1 MPTLWNTPYTRDE
14 LLNRVGSM
22 DQLGGAR
29 RLRWEEGPEDAMLAA
44 EMRTGSGLNL
54 WITPTRG
61 LDVAHAEYKGVP
73 LGWRSRTGDV
83 HSAYFEPEGM
93 GWLRGFFGG
102 LITTCGLTYL
112 GAPCVDRGE
121 ELGIHGRISYTAARN
136 VLVDND
142 WDGDDYVMRVQG
154 RLTESAVFGNTLV
167 LTRCISAR
175 LGESRFFVRD
185 RVENVGREPSPF
197 MLLYHVNVG
206 FPLVHRDARLLSPTE
221 RAEPRDAEAE
231 IGRDDYDRFEDP
243 TPGYAERV
251 YFHTMRPNAQGRVQ
265 AAIVNPLLPGGFA
278 EQGGL
283 GVYLRYDPLE
293 LPCFTEWK
301 MMNSDEYVVGLEP
314 GNCLPLG
321 RAAER
326 AAGRLRHLAPGE
338 AREFNL
344 EFGVLDGGD
353 AIRSFEQAM
362 RA

>member
-1 MPTLWNTPYTRDE
+1 MPTLWNTPYTREE
-14 LLNRVGSM
+14 LLSRVGSM

-54 WITPTRG
+54 WIAPSRG
-61 LDVAHAEYKGVP
+61 LDVAHAEYKGIP
-73 LGWRSRTGDV
+73 LAWRSRTGDV

-102 LITTCGLTYL
+102 LITTCGLTYM
-112 GAPCVDRGE
+112 GAPSLDRGE

-142 WDGDDYVMRVQG
+142 WQGDDYVMRVQG

-167 LTRCISAR
+167 LTRCVWAR
-175 LGESRFFVRD
+175 LGESRFFVHD

-197 MLLYHVNVG
+197 MLLYHVNIG
-206 FPLVHRDARLLSPTE
+206 FPLVHPASRLLSPTE
-221 RAEPRDAEAE
+221 HAEPRDAAAAV
-231 IGRDDYDRFEDP
+231 GRDRYDRFEDP
-243 TPGYAERV
+243 TPDFAEQV
-251 YFHTMRPNAQGRVQ
+251 YFHDMRPNAEGRVQ
-265 AAIVNPLLPGGFA
+265 AAIVNPTVHDGI
-278 EQGGL
+278 
-283 GVYLRYDPLE
+283 GVYLRYDPRE

-326 AAGRLRHLAPGE
+326 AAGRLRYLAPGE
-338 AREFNL
+338 AQEFHL
-344 EFGVLDGGD
+344 EFGVLDGRD
-353 AIRSFEQAM
+353 AITSFEQAM

>member
-1 MPTLWNTPYTRDE
+1 MPTLWNTPYTREE
-14 LLNRVGSM
+14 LLSRVGSM

-54 WITPTRG
+54 WIAPSRG
-61 LDVAHAEYKGVP
+61 LDVAHAEYKGIP
-73 LGWRSRTGDV
+73 LAWRSRTGDV

-112 GAPCVDRGE
+112 GAPSLDCGE
-121 ELGIHGRISYTAARN
+121 ELGIHGRVSYTAARN

-142 WDGDDYVMRVQG
+142 WQGDDYVMRVQG

-167 LTRCISAR
+167 LTRCVWAR
-175 LGESRFFVRD
+175 LGESRFFVHD

-197 MLLYHVNVG
+197 MLLYHVNIG
-206 FPLVHRDARLLSPTE
+206 FPLVHPAARLLSPTE
-221 RAEPRDAEAE
+221 HAEPRDAAAAA
-231 IGRDDYDRFEDP
+231 GRDRYDRFEDP
-243 TPGYAERV
+243 TPDFAEQV
-251 YFHTMRPNAQGRVQ
+251 YFHDMRPNAEGCVQ
-265 AAIVNPLLPGGFA
+265 AAIVNPA
-278 EQGGL
+278 VHDGL
-283 GVYLRYDPLE
+283 GVYLRYDPRE

-338 AREFNL
+338 AQEFHL
-344 EFGVLDGGD
+344 EFGVLDGRD
-353 AIRSFEQAM
+353 AITSFEQAM

>member
-1 MPTLWNTPYTRDE
+1 MPKLWNTSYTRGE
-14 LLNRVGSM
+14 LISRVGNM

-29 RLRWEEGPEDAMLAA
+29 RLRWEEGPEDGMLAA

-61 LDVAHAEYKGVP
+61 LDIAHAEFNGIP
-73 LGWRSRTGDV
+73 LSWRSRTGDV
-83 HSAYFEPEGM
+83 HSAYFESPGM

-112 GAPCVDRGE
+112 GAPCTDGDE

-136 VLVDND
+136 VLVENE

-154 RLTESAVFGNTLV
+154 RLTESSVFGDTLV

-175 LGESRFFVRD
+175 LGEARFFVKD
-185 RVENVGREPSPF
+185 TVENRGRNPSPF

-206 FPLVHRDARLLSPTE
+206 FPLVHRESRLLLPTE
-221 RAEPRDAEAE
+221 HVEPRDEAAQV
-231 IGRDDYDRFEDP
+231 GREDFARFEDP
-243 TPGYAERV
+243 EPDYAERV
-251 YFHTMRPNAQGRVQ
+251 YFHAMKPSADGHVRAG
-265 AAIVNPLLPGGFA
+265 IVNPGIHGGI
-278 EQGGL
+278 GM
-283 GVYLRYDPLE
+283 YMRYDPLQ

-321 RAAER
+321 RATER
-326 AAGRLRHLAPGE
+326 SEGRLRTLEPDE
-338 AREFNL
+338 VQEFAL
-344 EFGVLDGGD
+344 EFGVLEGSQ
-353 AIRSFEQAM
+353 ALEAFEQAM
-362 RA
+362 PL